1 MQLWQPAAYNHD
13 DQAIASMVAHYLT
26 QTQVS
31 NLSGKKLARSHSRKL
46 PHIHA
51 QRAMDYID
59 SDVEVVADAEFE
71 RTIRV
76 EPNRT
81 VFVGRFPY
89 TSYPDKKSTPVV
101 EDARVS

>member
-1 MQLWQPAAYNHD
+1 
-13 DQAIASMVAHYLT
+13 
-26 QTQVS
+26 
-31 NLSGKKLARSHSRKL
+31 
-46 PHIHA
+46 
-51 QRAMDYID
+51 MDYT

-89 TSYPDKKSTPVV
+89 TPYPDKKSTSVV
-101 EDARVS
+101 EDAKAS

>member
-1 MQLWQPAAYNHD
+1 
-13 DQAIASMVAHYLT
+13 MVAHHLEENRVI
-26 QTQVS
+26 Q
-31 NLSGKKLARSHSRKL
+31 NLSGKKAGSLATVHEHKSR
-46 PHIHA
+46 
-51 QRAMDYID
+51 MDYT

-89 TSYPDKKSTPVV
+89 TPYPDKKSTSVV
-101 EDARVS
+101 EDAKAS